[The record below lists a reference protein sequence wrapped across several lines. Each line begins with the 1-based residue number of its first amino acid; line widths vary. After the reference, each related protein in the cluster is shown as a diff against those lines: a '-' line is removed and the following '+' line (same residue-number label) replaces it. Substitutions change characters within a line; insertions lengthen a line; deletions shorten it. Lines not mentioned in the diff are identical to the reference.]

1 MQKKAG
7 KTKKTRFFKDCGYR
21 KNVKIICSSRQEN
34 IISLNRMKVI
44 SEENPESS
52 QKKQMQI
59 ENFISE
65 KEKNMEKRKKK

>member
-1 MQKKAG
+1 
-7 KTKKTRFFKDCGYR
+7 
-21 KNVKIICSSRQEN
+21 
-34 IISLNRMKVI
+34 MKVI

-59 ENFISE
+59 ENFISD